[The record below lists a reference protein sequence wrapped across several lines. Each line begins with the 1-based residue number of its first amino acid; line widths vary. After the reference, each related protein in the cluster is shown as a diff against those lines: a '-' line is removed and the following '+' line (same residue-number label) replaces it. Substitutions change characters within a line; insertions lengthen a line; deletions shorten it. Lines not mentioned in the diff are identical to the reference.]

1 MINKNY
7 SFVDKS
13 EEEHESIGN
22 YFDPVLIPVTLKYDS
37 SYPSKTNQSWF
48 EVKAAGLNL
57 NI

>member
-37 SYPSKTNQSWF
+37 SYPSKTNQS
-48 EVKAAGLNL
+48 
-57 NI
+57 